1 MVYKTKNG
9 KIVKQGEKWTQPIT
23 KDVDVVV
30 MVSERAK
37 ARSLRRTIA
46 LMIFN
51 LNKRLVKRGFATRYS
66 LVGFG
71 GDKVHEEP
79 HVQTIN
85 GRVFST
91 AGQLSSI
98 IKEMPYTGEERNTN
112 DAYAAISLASKLNF
126 RPGARKVFVVFNF
139 DEGKPWFFG
148 PTLDETVADLKMRA
162 NATLI
167 VFDNFKFRP
176 YGKSRVIGQTESRVY
191 LSPDYQ
197 AVPMNDF
204 EMPHS
209 KFTKLVRVSDGGMF
223 INKLKRSQSKIMVTA
238 VIDAL
243 MQPLTA
249 QSSDVQCCRLNHYYP
264 VCKTSNRMN
273 C

>member
-1 MVYKTKNG
+1 MVYKTKSG
-9 KIVKQGEKWTQPIT
+9 KIVKQGDKWTQPIT

-37 ARSLRRTIA
+37 ARSLRRTLA

-51 LNKRLVKRGFATRYS
+51 LNKRLEKRGLATRYS

-85 GRVFST
+85 GQVFST
-91 AGQLSSI
+91 VGQLSSI

-126 RPGARKVFVVFNF
+126 RPGARKVFIVFNF

-148 PTLDETVADLKMRA
+148 PTLDETVANLKMRA

-204 EMPHS
+204 AMPDS

-223 INKLKRSQSKIMVTA
+223 INKLKMSQSKIMITA
-238 VIDAL
+238 VTDAL
-243 MQPLTA
+243 MQSLTA
-249 QSSDVQCCRLNHYYP
+249 QTSAVQCCRLNHYYP
-264 VCKTSNRMN
+264 VCKTSNRMT